1 MAQAQ
6 LPQWTVGGISYR
18 ELSLALPDGEAAVHW
33 CQRHKLLSDSKMC
46 PKCGTDMRLVKRK
59 GVNPEDMGWR
69 CPKKGC
75 RKEVALRPGTFFEG
89 SHLLISQILSM
100 IHLWS
105 TKTPVGKIMT
115 EVDVSYSLCTKQLME
130 YMYFSM

>member
-6 LPQWTVGGISYR
+6 LPQWTVGGMSYR

-69 CPKKGC
+69 CPRKGC

-89 SHLLISQILSM
+89 SHLLISQILLM

-105 TKTPVGKIMT
+105 TKTPVGKMMT

>member
-1 MAQAQ
+1 M
-6 LPQWTVGGISYR
+6 
-18 ELSLALPDGEAAVHW
+18 HW

-46 PKCGTDMRLVKRK
+46 PKCETDMRLVKRK

-69 CPKKGC
+69 YPRKGC
-75 RKEVALRPGTFFEG
+75 RKEEALQPGTFFEG

-105 TKTPVGKIMT
+105 TKTPVGKMMT
-115 EVDVSYSLCTKQLME
+115 EVDVSYSLCRKQLME
-130 YMYFSM
+130 YMYCSM